1 MDEPFYSLTVFIE
14 LYILWK
20 ISAIFNDKLIVLI
33 AGNIIIFYSFL
44 DEKYPKFLFRCR
56 MFVKEII
63 EGILGFIMAL
73 IPKYE
78 ENKREQ

>member
-1 MDEPFYSLTVFIE
+1 MDEPFYSITVFIE

-56 MFVKEII
+56 MFAKEII

-78 ENKREQ
+78 ENKKEQ

>member
-78 ENKREQ
+78 ENKKEQ

>member
-56 MFVKEII
+56 MFVKEVI

-78 ENKREQ
+78 ENKKEQ

>member
-1 MDEPFYSLTVFIE
+1 LDEPFYSLTVFIE

-78 ENKREQ
+78 ENKKEQ

>member
-20 ISAIFNDKLIVLI
+20 ISAIFNDKLVVLI

-78 ENKREQ
+78 ENKKEQ